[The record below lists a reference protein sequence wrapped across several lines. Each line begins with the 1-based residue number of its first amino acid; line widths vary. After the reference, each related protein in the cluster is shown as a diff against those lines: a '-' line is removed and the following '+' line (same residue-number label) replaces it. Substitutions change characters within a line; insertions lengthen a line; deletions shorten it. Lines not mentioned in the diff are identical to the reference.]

1 MFREVA
7 QSVMQSKHIALG
19 QFARRL
25 RAKKGSYIAVKA
37 TARKL
42 AEMFYRAATMG
53 LEYIEKGIEQYE
65 KQWQEHQL
73 RLLHKKAKELNFEL
87 KPIN

>member
-1 MFREVA
+1 
-7 QSVMQSKHIALG
+7 
-19 QFARRL
+19 
-25 RAKKGSYIAVKA
+25 
-37 TARKL
+37 
-42 AEMFYRAATMG
+42 MFYRAATMG

-87 KPIN
+87 RPID